1 MTVLG
6 FAGMAM
12 LIAGIVLAV
21 AAETYVSHA
30 KPIELVA
37 GILIVGG
44 LTLIGMGL
52 ECAFNPA
59 VCRLL

>member
-1 MTVLG
+1 MAGLG
-6 FAGMAM
+6 FGGMAM

-21 AAETYVSHA
+21 AAELYPSRA
-30 KPIELVA
+30 KPIELAA
-37 GILIVGG
+37 GLLIVGG

-59 VCRLL
+59 ACRLL